1 MTKFRDTGESLRKRS
16 SHKHPEQAAI
26 LADLE
31 KEPTKRLAIN
41 MPVSTH
47 TELKKFAADEG
58 RGMAAIVLEL
68 IHAHL
73 HKSTKAP

>member
-1 MTKFRDTGESLRKRS
+1 MTKFRDTGQSLHKRS
-16 SHKHPEQAAI
+16 SHKHPDQAAI

-47 TELKKFAADEG
+47 TKLKKFAADEG
-58 RGMAAIVLEL
+58 RGMGAIVLEL
-68 IHAHL
+68 IQAHL
-73 HKSTKAP
+73 HKGTNAP